1 MQMIRKIIPLA
12 LVMILISLVLPWWG
26 FILLAL
32 NSSWVC
38 NNSKDSILISAW
50 ASVLS
55 WVPLLIYFNLNG
67 GDILFNRVS
76 QMMGLL
82 HPLLLILSSGIIAA
96 LLGGLAGLSGYY
108 VKEIFYENKN

>member
-1 MQMIRKIIPLA
+1 MIPKIITLA
-12 LVMILISLVLPWWG
+12 LVMILINLVLPWWG

-108 VKEIFYENKN
+108 IKEIFYENKN

>member
-1 MQMIRKIIPLA
+1 MIPKIITLA
-12 LVMILISLVLPWWG
+12 SVMILINLVLPWWG

-108 VKEIFYENKN
+108 IKEIFYENKN